1 MKHWLLVIFVFFFSV
16 SEGNAL
22 AERASAHYSPTEF
35 CNATPT
41 PTPILLPSL
50 PCTPTPTLVNVSI
63 PVEQVTGTPAFT
75 STPTPTTD
83 LLPTPTE
90 LVATPTST
98 AGASA
103 NLTNSSVV
111 VQSIPDSAPS
121 TGRAE

>member
-22 AERASAHYSPTEF
+22 AESASAHYSPTEF
-35 CNATPT
+35 CNVTPT
-41 PTPILLPSL
+41 PTPVLLPSL
-50 PCTPTPTLVNVSI
+50 PCTPTPTLIYPSI
-63 PVEQVTGTPAFT
+63 QVTDVT

-90 LVATPTST
+90 LVATPTPT

-103 NLTNSSVV
+103 NLTNSAVV
-111 VQSIPDSAPS
+111 GTLIPESAPS